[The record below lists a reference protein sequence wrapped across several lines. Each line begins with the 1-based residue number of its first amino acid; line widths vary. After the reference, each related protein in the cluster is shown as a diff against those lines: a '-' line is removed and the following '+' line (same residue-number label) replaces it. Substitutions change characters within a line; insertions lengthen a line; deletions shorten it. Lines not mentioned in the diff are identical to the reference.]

1 MNFPNNTP
9 YGRSPIQREHQLQGP
24 RPTPLRINKNSH
36 KIKKPPLAPQAQP
49 RLPVI
54 IYMVSPKIIH
64 TTPNEFMSL
73 VQRLTGSSSS
83 STSSNNASMSN
94 DSLRDNTSYE
104 MTTFVAAPCTT
115 IEKARGPNQEIKK
128 QHQSSNCGEERKC
141 LFNGVYSPSSLF
153 LDPDMISFINDLSP
167 VLSSDRNFMKNSFTM
182 PNPSNFVSPPPQSID
197 LFNNF

>member
-1 MNFPNNTP
+1 MNFPNDTP

-64 TTPNEFMSL
+64 TTPSEFMSL
-73 VQRLTGSSSS
+73 VQHLTGSSSS
-83 STSSNNASMSN
+83 SSNNVSMSN
-94 DSLRDNTSYE
+94 DSLNDNTNYE
-104 MTTFVAAPCTT
+104 MTTLAAAPCAT
-115 IEKARGPNQEIKK
+115 IEKAREPNQEIKRE
-128 QHQSSNCGEERKC
+128 HQSSNFGEETKC
-141 LFNGVYSPSSLF
+141 LFNGVFSPSSLF
-153 LDPDMISFINDLSP
+153 LDPDMIRFINDLSP

>member
-1 MNFPNNTP
+1 MNFPNDTP
-9 YGRSPIQREHQLQGP
+9 YGSSPIQREHQLQGP
-24 RPTPLRINKNSH
+24 RPTPLRININSH
-36 KIKKPPLAPQAQP
+36 KFKKPPLAPQAQP

-83 STSSNNASMSN
+83 SSNNVSMSN
-94 DSLRDNTSYE
+94 DSLNDNTTYE
-104 MTTFVAAPCTT
+104 MTTLAATPYAT
-115 IEKARGPNQEIKK
+115 IENAREPNQEIKK
-128 QHQSSNCGEERKC
+128 EHQSNNCGEETKC
-141 LFNGVYSPSSLF
+141 LFNGVFPPSSLF
-153 LDPDMISFINDLSP
+153 LDPDMIRFINDLSP
-167 VLSSDRNFMKNSFTM
+167 VLSSDRNFMKNRFTM

>member
-1 MNFPNNTP
+1 MNFPNDTT
-9 YGRSPIQREHQLQGP
+9 YGRSPIQRGHQLQGP

-64 TTPNEFMSL
+64 TTPSEFMSL

-83 STSSNNASMSN
+83 SSNNVSMSN
-94 DSLRDNTSYE
+94 DSLNDNTSFE
-104 MTTFVAAPCTT
+104 MTTFVGAPCAT
-115 IEKARGPNQEIKK
+115 IENIRGPNQEIKK
-128 QHQSSNCGEERKC
+128 QHQSGNCGEETKC
-141 LFNGVYSPSSLF
+141 LFNGVFSPSSLF
-153 LDPDMISFINDLSP
+153 LDPDMIKFINDLSP
-167 VLSSDRNFMKNSFTM
+167 VLSSDRNFMKNSFIM